1 MHKEE
6 VAIICKRGT
15 IYKIDLFTTMDLK
28 RNLGSGK
35 VIFSIGHEM
44 DLHHGKKSFLYI
56 IARLNIGK

>member
-1 MHKEE
+1 
-6 VAIICKRGT
+6 
-15 IYKIDLFTTMDLK
+15 MDLK

-56 IARLNIGK
+56 IFRLSIGKYFFLPNDE